1 MCRFESRREGLDPLQ
16 KSVGLRTNQ
25 VGFRRGER
33 GFSLAEVVI
42 AMGILA
48 LVFAG
53 IIRGNIQAAKRAEWS
68 GYSLAATALSVQQ
81 LERCRSALW
90 DNGVFPAV
98 NQLATLTNL
107 VNWQTY
113 TPPANGA
120 SYVVGRGYYWAD
132 LDLPISGTNW
142 VRATNYVTVSMVN
155 LNNSTNPPVKVQ
167 MVQVDTVWP
176 FQYFGG
182 LQYFTNTAATYVSP
196 DDRSPGTF

>member
-1 MCRFESRREGLDPLQ
+1 MNIREVTVSRR
-16 KSVGLRTNQ
+16 SIALRYPVSSTPNTQ
-25 VGFRRGER
+25 A

-42 AMGILA
+42 AMAILT

-53 IIRGNIQAAKRAEWS
+53 IIRGNIQAAKRAQWS
-68 GYSLAATALSVQQ
+68 GYSLAATALSIQQ

-90 DNGVFPAV
+90 DNGVYPAV

-107 VNWQTY
+107 INWQTY

-132 LDLPISGTNW
+132 LDLPITGTNW
-142 VRATNYVTVSMVN
+142 IRATNYVTVRMVN

-176 FQYFGG
+176 FQYFKG